1 MSFQYTPELKT
12 CVEAHEEAV
21 VTQDEYRIKE
31 LFRTEKDLQ
40 FIVDCGANIGAAS
53 FKFQTFYPNSKILVC
68 EPEPECMK
76 LAKLNTGNK
85 LTYVEKAIIGDNRK
99 EVQFNVCKWAGNG
112 HVDGHFRWDLFAP
125 MGSKKVAEITVPACT
140 LNDLM
145 KEYDFPRIDLL
156 KVDTEG
162 MESEI
167 LKTVDLKKVK
177 YIRGEWHGD
186 VEKSLIREILSDTH
200 DVLLESDFE
209 THGGIFADLKPDLD
223 KPKPLKENV
232 KRGVV
237 ITTSRYTRE
246 FLPDLLES
254 IKEVKYPVLVVSN
267 DGYKPKVETE
277 NLIINDGNYWE
288 MGGIQKGKETFD
300 EFVHLMDTTIIKDTT
315 MFDELFAIDGNVV
328 LTRGNFHYMGKF
340 ETAKLPNLPIID
352 NKDTA
357 IKLEA
362 HWLKY
367 YREFSPDLPVQS
379 EVVETVHGQ
388 RRMRLEN
395 EFMIKWKGT
404 WMREEKKEPF

>member
-1 MSFQYTPELKT
+1 
-12 CVEAHEEAV
+12 
-21 VTQDEYRIKE
+21 
-31 LFRTEKDLQ
+31 
-40 FIVDCGANIGAAS
+40 
-53 FKFQTFYPNSKILVC
+53 
-68 EPEPECMK
+68 MK